1 MTIAF
6 CEAKNV
12 ILFDFRFVPYFF
24 RAKGE
29 EGMKKAADF
38 STKLLLF
45 FAKVDDFLTGCAEF
59 RRTVAWGYKKTPDES
74 RGLVGSVGRVRQG
87 ALRGREL
94 SPDDWHAYA
103 RCGRE

>member
-1 MTIAF
+1 M
-6 CEAKNV
+6 
-12 ILFDFRFVPYFF
+12 PYFF

-74 RGLVGSVGRVRQG
+74 RGFVGSVGRVRQG

-94 SPDDWHAYA
+94 SPDDWHACA